1 MIDWKKISE
10 RFAYRGWRNM
20 IQKRF
25 EMPDGQHAD
34 FDVVGIDTFV
44 TIAAFTQGREAILVR
59 QFRPGPEMVLASF
72 PEGLVDPRESP
83 EMTARRELLEET
95 GFEAG
100 HISLLKEVRSAY
112 TTERQ
117 VILLASD
124 CHKVGQQ
131 KLDATE
137 FIEVFTLPLTEFRK
151 MLRQAEDTSFVNV
164 DAGYL
169 ALDKLGWL

>member
-1 MIDWKKISE
+1 
-10 RFAYRGWRNM
+10 
-20 IQKRF
+20 
-25 EMPDGQHAD
+25 
-34 FDVVGIDTFV
+34 
-44 TIAAFTQGREAILVR
+44 
-59 QFRPGPEMVLASF
+59 MVLASF

>member
-1 MIDWKKISE
+1 
-10 RFAYRGWRNM
+10 M
-20 IQKRF
+20 IQRRF
-25 EMPDGQHAD
+25 EMPDGRHAD
-34 FDVVGIDTFV
+34 FDIIGINTFV
-44 TIAAFTQGREAILVR
+44 TIAAFSKEREAIMVR
-59 QFRPGPEMVLASF
+59 QFRPGPEMILTSF

-83 EMTARRELLEET
+83 EMAARRELKEET

-100 HISLLKEVRSAY
+100 HITLLKEVRSAY

-137 FIEVFTLPLTEFRK
+137 FIQVFTLPLPDFRK
-151 MLRQAEDTSFVNV
+151 LLLKAEDTSFVNV

-169 ALDKLGWL
+169 ALDRLGWL